1 MLLKLSLVYPVFVIH
16 LNDLMNFC
24 TNGSIYIA
32 KEYTNTIINS
42 NAPAEYAIFEAS
54 EHRMNFHDDSPQKY
68 CEDVLSDKVSNFIQD
83 GDEFLNVDNHQS
95 TKDAQLIDSCS
106 EASTKKT
113 KSRSVYLRRDVVNKA
128 IFRAL
133 NKFYNKMFKYRTS
146 YKGKSRDTL
155 YNKFTS
161 HVTKVFESH
170 QTKAT
175 LNSQT
180 RINGKLEN
188 IKSLIFC

>member
-1 MLLKLSLVYPVFVIH
+1 
-16 LNDLMNFC
+16 MNFL
-24 TNGSIYIA
+24 
-32 KEYTNTIINS
+32 
-42 NAPAEYAIFEAS
+42 
-54 EHRMNFHDDSPQKY
+54 DDSPDNY

-83 GDEFLNVDNHQS
+83 GDEFFNLDNHQP
-95 TKDAQLIDSCS
+95 TKDAGLIDSCS
-106 EASTKKT
+106 EASTKKS
-113 KSRSVYLRRDVVNKA
+113 KPKSVYLRRDVVNKA

-161 HVTKVFESH
+161 HVTKVFESY

-175 LNSQT
+175 LNNQT
-180 RINGKLEN
+180 RANGKLDN